1 MTLSDQNRATLERVF
16 AFRPP
21 LPAQFNMGREAVNDL
36 MEAVRAESSLRV
48 EELEASR
55 DEAVR
60 LMSQYAREAGETKGK
75 LETSE
80 LAGIVEGWIERASA
94 AEAKLKTA
102 IVALEDIAQRGGAL
116 RAREA
121 LRSIREGG
129 GDNGSLGANAPPPF
143 AQPET
148 ERDG

>member
-1 MTLSDQNRATLERVF
+1 MTLSDQNRADLIHRLTDAGIAYETAVDILD
-16 AFRPP
+16 
-21 LPAQFNMGREAVNDL
+21 AVNDL

-129 GDNGSLGANAPPPF
+129 DLPPP
-143 AQPET
+143 PEPAT
-148 ERDG
+148 

>member
-1 MTLSDQNRATLERVF
+1 MRLKADRAQL
-16 AFRPP
+16 
-21 LPAQFNMGREAVNDL
+21 
-36 MEAVRAESSLRV
+36 EAVRGVGRRAHTLALTLRLTVRPAFVVDGSYPRQRATTNESTL
-48 EELEASR
+48 AS
-55 DEAVR
+55 AQAA
-60 LMSQYAREAGETKGK
+60 LAETKGK

-129 GDNGSLGANAPPPF
+129 DLPPP
-143 AQPET
+143 PEPAT
-148 ERDG
+148 